1 MEIQYFGG
9 TAVKL
14 STKKA
19 QIVVDPTQEIASIKV
34 DTKKASYVLQT
45 QESRAKV
52 TEDVFKIDTPGE
64 YEFEDTSVKG
74 VATQPFQGSTG
85 DNSATMYRV
94 STSDASVF
102 VAGTI
107 NEKLSEDQ
115 LEAIGVVDIMIV
127 PVGGNG
133 YSTDALGAAT
143 LVRAIEPKLVIP
155 VFFSED
161 KVKYQVAPATLEA
174 FVKELGAPVEEA
186 VDKLKTKGLPDQLT
200 VQPIKVS

>member
-19 QIVVDPTQEIASIKV
+19 QAIVDPTQEVASVKL

-45 QESRAKV
+45 QEPRAEV
-52 TEDVFKIDTPGE
+52 VEDVFKIDTPGE

-74 VATQPFQGSTG
+74 VAAQPFQGSTG
-85 DNSATMYRV
+85 DNSGTMYRV
-94 STSDASVF
+94 STSDVSVF

-133 YSTDALGAAT
+133 YSTDAMGAAT
-143 LVRAIEPKLVIP
+143 LVRAIEPKVVVP
-155 VFFSED
+155 VFYSED
-161 KVKYQVAPATLEA
+161 KVKYQVAPDTLDA

-186 VDKLKTKGLPDQLT
+186 VDKLKTKGLPEQLT
-200 VQPIKVS
+200 VQPIKAS